1 MGIVFAKPKGYGRV
15 TTESAVRRIV
25 NKEVRNR
32 LATRNRNRTRNR
44 RNRSSS
50 TRSRRYQP
58 EEEDEDEEEFN
69 SNTEELPR
77 EVKDAMREA
86 GLDPNDP
93 DDLQRF
99 IDSMG
104 QQGGKRRRRT

>member
-1 MGIVFAKPKGYGRV
+1 MFAKPKGYGRV

-32 LATRNRNRTRNR
+32 LATTRRNRNSSR

-50 TRSRRYQP
+50 RRSRRYEP
-58 EEEDEDEEEFN
+58 EENDDDDEEEFN
-69 SNTEELPR
+69 SNIEELPR